1 MPKSAD
7 RDATYDHLNAIVPP
21 EIKYELHVLLVQ
33 HGKDYKNSVSELRST
48 MASLAAAR
56 MEAVAEAEAVIEP
69 KLEPKLE
76 ATSTV
81 VD

>member
-1 MPKSAD
+1 MASLMPMPTSM
-7 RDATYDHLNAIVPP
+7 TAIALACQR
-21 EIKYELHVLLVQ
+21 KA
-33 HGKDYKNSVSELRST
+33 T

-69 KLEPKLE
+69 KLEPKLQ